1 MGGGTRRG
9 SGPPSEP
16 PRRSLCAAS
25 PLGLEGALQAP
36 ARAPGWEACST
47 DGPVPGG
54 ARVGAPGEG
63 EAPEPPGSEG
73 RLAALAPPAST
84 LGLE

>member
-16 PRRSLCAAS
+16 PRRSRCAAS
-25 PLGLEGALQAP
+25 PVGLEGALQAP

-54 ARVGAPGEG
+54 PALGPRARERLRNRQAAKGAWQP
-63 EAPEPPGSEG
+63 
-73 RLAALAPPAST
+73 
-84 LGLE
+84 